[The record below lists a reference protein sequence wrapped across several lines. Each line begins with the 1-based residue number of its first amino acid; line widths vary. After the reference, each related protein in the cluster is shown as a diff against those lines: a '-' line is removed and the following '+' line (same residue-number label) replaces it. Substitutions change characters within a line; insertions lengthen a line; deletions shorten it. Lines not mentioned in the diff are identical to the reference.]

1 MSQET
6 KIKTRIQLLEME
18 KGFLTTARRGRSA
31 EVGAI
36 ASELEMEREREI
48 ERLKGELKELGLAA

>member
-6 KIKTRIQLLEME
+6 EIKTRIQLLEME

-31 EVGAI
+31 EVGAV
-36 ASELEMEREREI
+36 ASQLELEREREI
-48 ERLKGELKELGLAA
+48 ERLKDQLKGLSLAA